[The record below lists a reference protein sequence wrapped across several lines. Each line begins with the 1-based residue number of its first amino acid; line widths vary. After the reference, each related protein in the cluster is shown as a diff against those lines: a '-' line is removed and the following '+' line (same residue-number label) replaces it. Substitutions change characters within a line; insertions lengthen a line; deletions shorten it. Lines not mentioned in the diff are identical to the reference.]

1 MEEITEVRGG
11 VERGTKRGITKIKS
25 ERSRV
30 KDEKAVDEEG
40 RKKESENERAMGLMA
55 GKRDERGEEEEEEV
69 EEVEEVEEEEEE
81 EEEEKEEEG
90 RTSKGCYL
98 KAQKIHFNP

>member
-1 MEEITEVRGG
+1 M
-11 VERGTKRGITKIKS
+11 ERGKKRGITKIKS

-30 KDEKAVDEEG
+30 KDEKAVGEEG

-55 GKRDERGEEEEEEV
+55 GKRDERR
-69 EEVEEVEEEEEE
+69 EEEEEE
-81 EEEEKEEEG
+81 EEEEKGKEEEEEEG
-90 RTSKGCYL
+90 RTSEGCYL